1 MTSTSTEF
9 IHFIISILLGTIL
22 FLRPYR
28 LFCLC
33 IFFILREIQS
43 NVSKK
48 QNYKQTSSSLSSSS
62 PPSPLVVSRELDVPD
77 IVDCSFKHQVME
89 CKLSHPHTGAVLCL
103 QNNTLQVSE
112 LELEQHNCSTNF
124 TGVSLVD

>member
-77 IVDCSFKHQVME
+77 IVDCCHSNIKWWSVNYHIRTQVQFCV
-89 CKLSHPHTGAVLCL
+89 CKITLYKC
-103 QNNTLQVSE
+103 QN
-112 LELEQHNCSTNF
+112 
-124 TGVSLVD
+124 